1 MREERA
7 RERSSH
13 SLLGLDGEGE
23 DSVRSAA
30 LSVHGGGR
38 HSPVH
43 PPRTQNLVNR
53 TTWYACITYMQ
64 VHVSPR
70 LSSNKLTISQ
80 ANGCSN
86 LLMGRR
92 GL

>member
-1 MREERA
+1 MREEQA

-38 HSPVH
+38 HSSVH
-43 PPRTQNLVNR
+43 PPSTQNLVNR
-53 TTWYACITYMQ
+53 NMWYSGTS
-64 VHVSPR
+64 V
-70 LSSNKLTISQ
+70 
-80 ANGCSN
+80 
-86 LLMGRR
+86 
-92 GL
+92 